1 MNGSVWKGLHT
12 WTLLGHLLDISY
24 PPSTQTSLTHLSTQM
39 SLTHLST
46 KTSLTHLSTQTSLTH
61 PPPRRLSP
69 TSPPRR
75 LLPVSPPRRLLPLRL
90 CVLAVLANR
99 DGVKL
104 EGPSLAYAG
113 IQLWRGLCHLG
124 EGEKCTVER
133 RRRRGV
139 LHVLYS
145 SVVAMFRRNLANT
158 ELSYIHENTNP
169 IKSHT
174 KQKVLHT

>member
-1 MNGSVWKGLHT
+1 M
-12 WTLLGHLLDISY
+12 
-24 PPSTQTSLTHLSTQM
+24 
-39 SLTHLST
+39 
-46 KTSLTHLSTQTSLTH
+46 SLTH
-61 PPPRRLSP
+61 PPPRRLLP

-75 LLPVSPPRRLLPLRL
+75 LLPTSPPRRLLPTLHPDVSYPPLHPDVSSPRHLSPLRL

-104 EGPSLAYAG
+104 DGPSLAYAG
-113 IQLWRGLCHLG
+113 IQLWRGLWHLG
-124 EGEKCTVER
+124 EGEKCTVE

-145 SVVAMFRRNLANT
+145 SVVAMFRRNQANT